1 MRTINFLIATF
12 FGVGKIPWAPGT
24 WASIAAIP
32 CFYWVMER
40 PLLHAGALVGTYFL
54 GVYTSGRLE
63 AQMGEKDPSCAVID
77 EVLGMGVAM
86 FLIPPKGPF
95 IIMALILF
103 RLFDIWKPYPIRK
116 LEKLPGGNHLRGGES
131 GSLPASSTRFG
142 RAGMAIDRCLHCRT
156 TY

>member
-1 MRTINFLIATF
+1 MKILNFFIATF

-24 WASIAAIP
+24 WASIAAVP
-32 CFYWVMER
+32 CFYFVMER
-40 PLLHAGALVGTYFL
+40 PLFHAGLLVGVYFL

-77 EVLGMGVAM
+77 EVLGMGIAM
-86 FLIPPKGPF
+86 FLIPKQGPY

-116 LEKLPGGNHLRGGES
+116 LEKLPGGWGIMTDDLV
-131 GSLPASSTRFG
+131 
-142 RAGMAIDRCLHCRT
+142 AGLYAFFFVHAGNWFIDNVLK
-156 TY
+156 